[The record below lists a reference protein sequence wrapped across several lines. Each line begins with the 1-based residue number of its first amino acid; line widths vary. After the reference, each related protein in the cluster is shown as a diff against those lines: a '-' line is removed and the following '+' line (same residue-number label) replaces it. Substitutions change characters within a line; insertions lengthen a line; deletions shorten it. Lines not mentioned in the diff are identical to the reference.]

1 MKTKP
6 VLLLLVGLLAFFAA
20 GAASAPTYTAGPD
33 TLWRLQT
40 DPTFSDK
47 GELATCNV
55 TAFYKATFTNTAD
68 PTDHFEKQLGSVN
81 IDCVKDAAKPVT
93 YTYDGKS
100 YTLSYGAIAAGMAA
114 AAAQEW
120 AAAPPGK

>member
-1 MKTKP
+1 MKKST
-6 VLLLLVGLLAFFAA
+6 LLLFVGLLAFFAA

-40 DPTFSDK
+40 DPTFNADAT
-47 GELATCNV
+47 LATCNV
-55 TAFYKATFTNTAD
+55 TAFYKATFTNTTD
-68 PTDHFEKQLGSVN
+68 PADHFEKQLGSVN
-81 IDCVKDAAKPVT
+81 VDCVKDAAKPVT
-93 YTYDGKS
+93 YTFDGKS
-100 YTLSYGAIAAGMAA
+100 YTLTYGAIAAGMAA